1 MGRRDEPGDHA
12 LGRSRG
18 GLSTKV
24 HLLVDN
30 KGRPLVVVVSP
41 GQAGDNPA
49 LLPMLDQLRIARR
62 GPGRPRTRPELVRA
76 DKAYSARASRAHL
89 RRRGIKTVIPEPAD
103 QAAHRQRRGA
113 RGGRPVT
120 YDRIEYR
127 GRNVSER
134 AIAVLKQW
142 RAIATRYDKHALT
155 YRGGL
160 VLAATLTWLR

>member
-1 MGRRDEPGDHA
+1 MVRRDEPGDHA

-49 LLPMLDQLRIARR
+49 LIPMLDQLRIARR

-76 DKAYSARASRAHL
+76 DR
-89 RRRGIKTVIPEPAD
+89 
-103 QAAHRQRRGA
+103 
-113 RGGRPVT
+113 
-120 YDRIEYR
+120 
-127 GRNVSER
+127 
-134 AIAVLKQW
+134 
-142 RAIATRYDKHALT
+142 
-155 YRGGL
+155 
-160 VLAATLTWLR
+160 